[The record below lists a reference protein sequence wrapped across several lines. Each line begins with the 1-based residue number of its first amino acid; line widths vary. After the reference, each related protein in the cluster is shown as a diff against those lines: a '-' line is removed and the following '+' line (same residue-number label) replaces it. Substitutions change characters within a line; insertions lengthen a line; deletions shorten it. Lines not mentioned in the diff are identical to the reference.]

1 MVNNFRKKVLIAL
14 SGGMDSAVAAALLK
28 ELGFEVAG
36 VFMHFYKRDNKFLKR
51 AKEVA
56 EKLNIPLYEINVVR
70 EFKKKVID
78 YFLGAY
84 EKGLT
89 PNPCVVCNK
98 EIKFGVLLDLLKKSR
113 ADYVATGHYAKKV
126 KCQKSNV
133 KSEEDYFYKLL
144 QAKDRNKDQSYFL
157 YRLSQKDLA
166 KAIFPLGDYKKSEVK
181 QLAKK
186 FDLPVLESEESQD
199 ICFLAGEEIAEFL
212 RRHLKIKSGDIIDET
227 GRVLGRHKGLPFY
240 TIGQRK
246 GIEIGG
252 SGPYFV
258 VSKNIRRNELVVTNN
273 VKSPTL
279 LKKEFW
285 IRNANWLAGE
295 LKLPQKVKVK
305 IRYRAPSFNAIIKLK
320 KMGKYKIICNQPQR
334 AITPG
339 QSAVFYK
346 SEEVLGGGMIT
357 ENPNFKIQMP
367 NET

>member
-1 MVNNFRKKVLIAL
+1 MR
-14 SGGMDSAVAAALLK
+14 
-28 ELGFEVAG
+28 
-36 VFMHFYKRDNKFLKR
+36 FYKRDNKFLKR

-70 EFKKKVID
+70 EFKRKVID

-113 ADYVATGHYAKKV
+113 ADYVATGHYACIKEFQISNFKFQI
-126 KCQKSNV
+126 KSQIPSQKS
-133 KSEEDYFYKLL
+133 KTAYRLFK
-144 QAKDRNKDQSYFL
+144 AKDRNKDQSYFL